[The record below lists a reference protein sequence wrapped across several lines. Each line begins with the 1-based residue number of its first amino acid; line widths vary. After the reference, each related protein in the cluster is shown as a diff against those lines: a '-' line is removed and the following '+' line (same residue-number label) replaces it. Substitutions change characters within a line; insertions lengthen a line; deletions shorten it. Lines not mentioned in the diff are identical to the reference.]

1 MHQKPQRFRRWP
13 VSRGPLITV
22 LSLVRVLPATMGEIA
37 ISAHHSGSGREGPT
51 FGVPLASD
59 PHCRPVRV
67 MTPSDIFTS
76 TCAALRKSMPSRPET
91 PATTRMLET
100 QKPPTHSRG
109 TM

>member
-1 MHQKPQRFRRWP
+1 MQSAQAR
-13 VSRGPLITV
+13 SRASNRIDSYPEQATYSI
-22 LSLVRVLPATMGEIA
+22 SHLPSGTRATA
-37 ISAHHSGSGREGPT
+37 P
-51 FGVPLASD
+51 FGVSLASD
-59 PHCRPVRV
+59 LHCRPVRV
-67 MTPSDIFTS
+67 MTPPDIFTS